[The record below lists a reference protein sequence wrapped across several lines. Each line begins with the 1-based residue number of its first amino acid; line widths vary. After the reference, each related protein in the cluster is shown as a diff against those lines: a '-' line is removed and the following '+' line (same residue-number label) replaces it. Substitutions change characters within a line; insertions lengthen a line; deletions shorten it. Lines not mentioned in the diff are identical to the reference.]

1 MVVEAVGVAVLAAT
15 GEAVHAVVAER
26 LAVAVYAVGAQCH
39 VAGHIIVRW
48 YIFYVR
54 GINIFQEL
62 SQSH

>member
-1 MVVEAVGVAVLAAT
+1 MASAT
-15 GEAVHAVVAER
+15 PSPAETKGPAIGIPAER

-54 GINIFQEL
+54 GINFFQEL

>member
-1 MVVEAVGVAVLAAT
+1 MIMDIILFVIEKEFLKVL
-15 GEAVHAVVAER
+15 GKKKDGLGRHI
-26 LAVAVYAVGAQCH
+26 YAVGAQCH

-48 YIFYVR
+48 HIFHVR